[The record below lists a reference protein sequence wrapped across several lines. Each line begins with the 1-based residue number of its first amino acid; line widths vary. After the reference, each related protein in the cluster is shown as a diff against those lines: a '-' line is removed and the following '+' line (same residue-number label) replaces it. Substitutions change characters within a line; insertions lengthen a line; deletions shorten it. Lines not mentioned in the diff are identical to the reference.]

1 MPNNVTEAHR
11 YNITL
16 SYINNGVN
24 TKINSNFIRY
34 LVIEN
39 LYHERNLPVI
49 YMSLSVDTN
58 LFKNIHDNE
67 ATGKFILKID
77 RFNIFSNIPLY
88 QDSINGEFSYVLS
101 NNNPENMEELSGSPD
116 NANDNYKVVTVGLL
130 SMNLMNASR
139 AQKDIRN
146 GVLVSGMFGKID
158 SNTLINCVFE
168 GLSDYHLY
176 SAIKIPTHNIEY
188 ESINIPV
195 MNSRA
200 EILNY
205 FYDKDPFY
213 DTLFTFFIDF
223 GRAYLLDQV
232 SGGMQINDNTDHNI
246 LFKIGKVTDPNSYS
260 EGMISSNG
268 MTIVYVNPNDVVVT
282 PNKGQDKVSNKLIT
296 IDENFTVDSVD
307 LDINKTEGS
316 DPKYLFKRGG
326 NATLYKNIMESNTVN
341 ITLAKS
347 NLDSMIF
354 TPNKRYEINYA
365 SDSNNKRYNGEYLLA
380 SKREIIRN
388 EAGMFRG
395 SCEFRFRKLGNIE
408 NINPSE
414 GFQILVNSMFN
425 KEASTQN
432 TIGSSRNSATSNVNA
447 KYIKPTTNKG
457 KKYIPVNN
465 TAKSSVR
472 LMKRTAA
479 PVYDKPLDELSIEE
493 QIAICEK
500 NAIPRIHGN
509 ELNSD
514 NAGPTQ
520 VIKDKYNKISL
531 NKQIK

>member
-16 SYINNGVN
+16 SYNNNGVN
-24 TKINSNFIRY
+24 TKIDPNFIRY

-49 YMSLSVDTN
+49 YMSLSVNTD
-58 LFKNIHDNE
+58 LYKNIHDNE

-77 RFNIFSNIPLY
+77 RFNIFSNLPLY
-88 QDSINGEFSYVLS
+88 QDSINGDFSYVMS
-101 NNNPENMEELSGSPD
+101 NNNPENMEDLSGAPD
-116 NANDNYKVVTVGLL
+116 NANDNYKIITVGLL
-130 SMNLMNASR
+130 SMSLMNASR
-139 AQKDIRN
+139 AQKDTRN
-146 GVLVSGMFGKID
+146 GILVSGMLGKID

-176 SAIKIPTHNIEY
+176 TAIKIPTHNIEY

-232 SGGMQINDNTDHNI
+232 PGGMQINDNTDHNI

-260 EGMISSNG
+260 EGMTSSNG
-268 MTIVYVNPNDVVVT
+268 MTIVHVNPNDVIAT
-282 PNKGQDKVSNKLIT
+282 PNKGQDKVSNKLVT
-296 IDENFTVDSVD
+296 IDEKFTVDSVD

-326 NATLYKNIMESNTVN
+326 NAMLYKNIMESNTVN

-365 SDSNNKRYNGEYLLA
+365 TDSDNKKYNGEYLLA

-408 NINPSE
+408 NINPIE
-414 GFQILVNSMFN
+414 N
-425 KEASTQN
+425 KNAATLNTNAEVSTQY
-432 TIGSSRNSATSNVNA
+432 TVGSSRNSATDNVNA
-447 KYIKPTTNKG
+447 KYIKTNTNKG
-457 KKYIPVNN
+457 KKFIPVNKVTN
-465 TAKSSVR
+465 SPR
-472 LMKRTAA
+472 LLKRTAA
-479 PVYDKPLDELSIEE
+479 PVYDKPLSELSVEE
-493 QIAICEK
+493 QIAMCEK

-514 NAGPTQ
+514 NAGPVQ